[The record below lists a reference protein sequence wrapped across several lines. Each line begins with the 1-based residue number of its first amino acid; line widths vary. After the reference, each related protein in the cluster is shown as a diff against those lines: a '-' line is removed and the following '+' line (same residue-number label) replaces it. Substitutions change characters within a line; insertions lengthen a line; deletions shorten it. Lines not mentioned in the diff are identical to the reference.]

1 MTWGSGRIP
10 GFDVKTKIKNMI
22 NSVIYHEDNED
33 LLTDD
38 GDERIPCDDL
48 KTNDRIKSATAM
60 NIQNIVEYNAI

>member
-1 MTWGSGRIP
+1 
-10 GFDVKTKIKNMI
+10 MI